1 GVGDAMRPDGVQAA
15 VREDDLKFAARGR
28 IVFEHRFDVRAERAP
43 EPHFHFPLSSPRPR
57 TGPKI
62 KISAATRCRD
72 VTFTRFHSAWTVP
85 APWLWSSRRV
95 PLMRPLTGPPGAV
108 YPRGRSMAADR
119 RRGSQA
125 HFRFAG
131 KGSLAAAAL
140 LSGQS
145 CAKRTLLFFAVT
157 ESISHPGRHGK
168 NRGGGRTPGLAAR
181 VRAASGPSRFD
192 PLSLDTTA

>member
-1 GVGDAMRPDGVQAA
+1 
-15 VREDDLKFAARGR
+15 
-28 IVFEHRFDVRAERAP
+28 
-43 EPHFHFPLSSPRPR
+43 
-57 TGPKI
+57 
-62 KISAATRCRD
+62 
-72 VTFTRFHSAWTVP
+72 
-85 APWLWSSRRV
+85 
-95 PLMRPLTGPPGAV
+95 
-108 YPRGRSMAADR
+108 MAADR

-168 NRGGGRTPGLAAR
+168 NRGGWPNARPCRPGPGRFRPIS
-181 VRAASGPSRFD
+181 VWP
-192 PLSLDTTA
+192 P